1 MAIEFGATK
10 SIKAFCLRSAIRVSF
25 LKVKSLNSLQKSDT
39 EFLSKYNL
47 VRDMGKFQSFQDSL
61 ISSIDFLDDH
71 LTQSDIKKFENN
83 SNKLFSNESLKNISE
98 EIIKVVV

>member
-1 MAIEFGATK
+1 MTK
-10 SIKAFCLRSAIRVSF
+10 YESAYSKKF
-25 LKVKSLNSLQKSDT
+25 NLAYSLNSLQKSDT

-47 VRDMGKFQSFQDSL
+47 VRDMGKFQSFHDSL
-61 ISSIDFLDDH
+61 ISSIDFLDNQ

-83 SNKLFSNESLKNISE
+83 SNKLFSNKSLKNISE